1 MDGNEVQANE
11 KVSEEKRKQGNTYGH
26 FLSCNSS
33 TEICLY
39 KRYHKNNV
47 RWILLLKSKRKEN
60 QYDWP
65 I

>member
-39 KRYHKNNV
+39 KRYHKNNM
-47 RWILLLKSKRKEN
+47 S
-60 QYDWP
+60 DGFCS
-65 I
+65 